1 MDFHWMATCFGYP
14 TMIRLVGWWDLP
26 GVTKRV
32 NSSGRP
38 RLGRETT
45 KIHNDEKLENFFTKL
60 NTTSMEFEINLPLSE
75 LLVSDA
81 FSRWDTRVD
90 GPDLPLGVA
99 GELIFALFRWDNWFL
114 NKMVTYQLLLS
125 SLELTGGTS
134 IRLVGPL
141 SKFCPFPGPAGLTWP
156 WELISF

>member
-1 MDFHWMATCFGYP
+1 MDCHWMATCFSYS
-14 TMIRLVGWWDLP
+14 TIIRLVWWWDLP

-60 NTTSMEFEINLPLSE
+60 KTTSIEFEINLPLSE

-90 GPDLPLGVA
+90 GPDLPLVVA
-99 GELIFALFRWDNWFL
+99 GELIFALFRWDNWFW
-114 NKMVTYQLLLS
+114 NNFFIYHP
-125 SLELTGGTS
+125 
-134 IRLVGPL
+134 LV
-141 SKFCPFPGPAGLTWP
+141 
-156 WELISF
+156 SFYSPVEHQFD

>member
-1 MDFHWMATCFGYP
+1 MDCHWMATCFSYS
-14 TMIRLVGWWDLP
+14 TIIRLVWWWDLP

-60 NTTSMEFEINLPLSE
+60 KTTSIEFEINLPLSE

-99 GELIFALFRWDNWFL
+99 GELIFALFRWDNWFW
-114 NKMVTYQLLLS
+114 NNFFIYHP
-125 SLELTGGTS
+125 
-134 IRLVGPL
+134 LVNLYSPVEHQ
-141 SKFCPFPGPAGLTWP
+141 FD
-156 WELISF
+156 